1 MWVCLKIRST
11 AKSYGR
17 FDGENYRIRSPIGFR
32 GTSGRK
38 QDDGLSVKML
48 RQACS
53 FLMVN
58 MKINHQFGGIR
69 YPILL
74 LDKARP
80 WKVNSTR
87 VSTCFKHHGDKE
99 QSPFMGKTHS
109 VWRVKLPSDQHF
121 LYDCVVLTFGER
133 PSPVGRWTRNCATW
147 NSMANRVDP
156 GMEALNNSG
165 PTTCP
170 FLIWNHSFSWSDLL
184 THYMYY
190 IICINTYTYVCT
202 YIHGIYISASNW

>member
-1 MWVCLKIRST
+1 MCLKIRST

-109 VWRVKLPSDQHF
+109 V
-121 LYDCVVLTFGER
+121 
-133 PSPVGRWTRNCATW
+133 
-147 NSMANRVDP
+147 
-156 GMEALNNSG
+156 
-165 PTTCP
+165 
-170 FLIWNHSFSWSDLL
+170 
-184 THYMYY
+184 
-190 IICINTYTYVCT
+190 
-202 YIHGIYISASNW
+202 